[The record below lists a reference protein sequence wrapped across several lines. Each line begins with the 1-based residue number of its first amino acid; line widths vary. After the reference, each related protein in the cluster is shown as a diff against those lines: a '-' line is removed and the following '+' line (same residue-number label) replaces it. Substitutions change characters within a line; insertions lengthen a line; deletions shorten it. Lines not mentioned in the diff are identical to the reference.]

1 MLRAAAF
8 ARARLPC
15 RGARA
20 AVEGRLVEELAPR
33 KKLVLGHAA
42 AIVAEEH
49 GADET
54 DRRDRHRTVDSG
66 GDPEPERADERAA
79 LLRGVVPGIDPPLL
93 EHPPQRD
100 GIVESDGDPAEPAAQ
115 HLGGGEERP
124 RVLLLLLAA

>member
-1 MLRAAAF
+1 MLRPAAF
-8 ARARLPC
+8 ARRRQSLLLRRMLRPAACARRARLPC
-15 RGARA
+15 RGAGA

-54 DRRDRHRTVDSG
+54 DRRNRHRTVDSG

-79 LLRGVVPGIDPPLL
+79 LLRGVVP
-93 EHPPQRD
+93 
-100 GIVESDGDPAEPAAQ
+100 
-115 HLGGGEERP
+115 
-124 RVLLLLLAA
+124 